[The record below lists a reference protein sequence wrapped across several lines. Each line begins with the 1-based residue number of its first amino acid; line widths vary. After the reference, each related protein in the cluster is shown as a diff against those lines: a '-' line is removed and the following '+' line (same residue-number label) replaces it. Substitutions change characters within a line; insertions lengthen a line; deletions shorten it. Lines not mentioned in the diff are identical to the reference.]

1 MYERTEGNKVEN
13 IEYFEVVAATRRL
26 GSIYLSLG
34 EGAEK
39 LGMRPEAASIMRQ
52 QATHIKAVVKVL
64 SERTGI
70 RISIFD
76 ELLKP

>member
-1 MYERTEGNKVEN
+1 
-13 IEYFEVVAATRRL
+13 VAATRKL

-39 LGMRPEAASIMRQ
+39 LNATEAASIMRQ
-52 QATHIKAVVKVL
+52 QAEHIRAVAKVL

-70 RISIFD
+70 KIRV
-76 ELLKP
+76 L

>member
-1 MYERTEGNKVEN
+1 MG
-13 IEYFEVVAATRRL
+13 L

-39 LGMRPEAASIMRQ
+39 LGMRPEAANIMRQ
-52 QATHIKAVVKVL
+52 QAKHKKAVAKVL
-64 SERTGI
+64 SDRSGVK
-70 RISIFD
+70 ISIFD